1 MATERDEGLE
11 TQIGEWRTYVQRR
24 RELTAADTD
33 ELEDHL
39 RDRVEDLR
47 TTGLSADE
55 AFLVAVKRIG
65 SLDVVTREF
74 AQEHSD
80 RLWKQ
85 LVLTGTDEH
94 VDRGA
99 ARSDLGSAV
108 FYAVVAALAL
118 KVPPLFGLTMADD
131 VEFYARNVGLFALVP
146 LGAYLAWRR
155 GIRGSA
161 LVALAAPFVVAAVVL
176 NAFPFDDEDSMTLA
190 LAAIHAPIALWLA
203 IGFAYAAGDW
213 RSSLRRMDFIRFT
226 CEWIVYFALI
236 ALGGGVL
243 TGLTACTIAAL
254 GHDPSVFVGEWLVPC
269 GAVGAVVIA
278 AWLVEEKASVVEN
291 MAPVLAAVFT
301 PLFTLALVVLVG
313 GMLLTGGIDVDR
325 DALILFDLLLVVVL
339 GLLVYGISA
348 RDPLAPVGLLDRMHL
363 VLVAATLVVDVVV
376 LVALASRIGE
386 FGFSANK
393 TAALGENLVL
403 LGNLAWSAR
412 LLVDLVRGR
421 RNADPLQRWQTDY
434 LFVYAA
440 WAWVVIVL
448 FPPVFGFA

>member
-1 MATERDEGLE
+1 MVSDQDHGLE
-11 TQIGEWRTYVQRR
+11 AQIAEWRAYVQRR
-24 RELTAADTD
+24 RELTTPDTE

-47 TTGLSADE
+47 ATGLSADE

-65 SLDVVTREF
+65 SLDAVTREF

-85 LVLTGTDEH
+85 LVLTGGDSR
-94 VDRGA
+94 VDRDD
-99 ARSDLGSAV
+99 ARSDLVPAV
-108 FYAVVAALAL
+108 LYAVVAALVL
-118 KVPPLFGLTMADD
+118 KVPALFGLGMGEDF
-131 VEFYARNVGLFALVP
+131 EFYARNLGVFALAP

-155 GIRGSA
+155 RLRGA
-161 LVALAAPFVVAAVVL
+161 ALAALTAPFVVTAVVV

-190 LAAIHAPIALWLA
+190 LTAIHAPIALWLA
-203 IGFAYAAGDW
+203 VGFAYTAGDW

-226 CEWIVYFALI
+226 GEWLVYFALI

-243 TGLTACTIAAL
+243 TGLSAGTIAAL

-269 GAVGAVVIA
+269 GAAGAVVIA

-313 GMLLTGGIDVDR
+313 SMLLTGGIDVDR

-363 VLVAATLVVDVVV
+363 VLVLATLVVDVVV
-376 LVALASRIGE
+376 LVALAGRIGE

-412 LLVDLVRGR
+412 LLVDQVGGR

-440 WAWVVIVL
+440 WAWVVVLL

>member
-1 MATERDEGLE
+1 MTSEQDQGLE
-11 TQIGEWRTYVQRR
+11 AQIGAWRAYVQRR
-24 RELTAADTD
+24 RELTTPDTE

-39 RDRVEDLR
+39 RHRVEDLR
-47 TTGLSADE
+47 ATGLSADE

-85 LVLTGTDEH
+85 LVLTGADERTDR
-94 VDRGA
+94 DA
-99 ARSDLGSAV
+99 ARSELGPAVLSAV
-108 FYAVVAALAL
+108 AAALAL
-118 KVPPLFGLTMADD
+118 KVPPLFGLSMADD
-131 VEFYARNVGLFALVP
+131 FGFYARNLGLFAFAPLAGYLV
-146 LGAYLAWRR
+146 WRR
-155 GIRGSA
+155 RLRGPGLA
-161 LVALAAPFVVAAVVL
+161 VLVATFVVAAVVV
-176 NAFPFDDEDSMTLA
+176 NAFPFDGDSMTLA
-190 LAAIHAPIALWLA
+190 LTAIHAPIALWLA
-203 IGFAYAAGDW
+203 VGFAYTAGDW

-226 CEWIVYFALI
+226 GEWIVYFALI

-243 TGLTACTIAAL
+243 TGLTAGTFAAL
-254 GHDPSVFVGEWLVPC
+254 GHDPAVFVSEWLVPC
-269 GAVGAVVIA
+269 GAAGAVVIA
-278 AWLVEEKASVVEN
+278 AWLVEQKASVVEN

-313 GMLLTGGIDVDR
+313 SMLLTGGIDVDR

-363 VLVAATLVVDVVV
+363 VLVVATLVVDVVV
-376 LVALASRIGE
+376 LVALAGRIGE

-403 LGNLAWSAR
+403 LVNLAWSAR
-412 LLVDLVRGR
+412 LLADLVRGR

-434 LFVYAA
+434 LVVYAA
-440 WAWVVIVL
+440 WAWVVVLL
-448 FPPVFGFA
+448 FPPLFGFA

>member
-1 MATERDEGLE
+1 MATGRDEGLE
-11 TQIGEWRTYVQRR
+11 AQIGEWRAYVQRR
-24 RELTAADTD
+24 RELTTPDTD

-39 RDRVEDLR
+39 RDRVDDLR
-47 TTGLSADE
+47 ATGLSADE

-65 SLDVVTREF
+65 SLDAVTREF

-85 LVLTGTDEH
+85 LVLTGADER
-94 VDRGA
+94 VDRDD
-99 ARSDLGSAV
+99 ARSDLGPAV
-108 FYAVVAALAL
+108 LYAVVAALAL
-118 KVPPLFGLTMADD
+118 KVPPLFGLSMADD
-131 VEFYARNVGLFALVP
+131 FEFYARNLGLFALAP

-155 GIRGSA
+155 RLRGP
-161 LVALAAPFVVAAVVL
+161 ALAGLAASFVVVAVVA
-176 NAFPFDDEDSMTLA
+176 NAFGFDEDSMTLA
-190 LAAIHAPIALWLA
+190 LTAIHAPIALWLA
-203 IGFAYAAGDW
+203 VGFAYTAGDW
-213 RSSLRRMDFIRFT
+213 LSPLRRMDFIRFT
-226 CEWIVYFALI
+226 GEWIVYFALI

-243 TGLTACTIAAL
+243 TGLTAGTISAL

-269 GAVGAVVIA
+269 GAAGAVVIA
-278 AWLVEEKASVVEN
+278 AWLVEQKASVVEN

-313 GMLLTGGIDVDR
+313 SMLLTGGIDVDR

-363 VLVAATLVVDVVV
+363 VLVLATLVVDVVV
-376 LVALASRIGE
+376 LIALASRIGE

-412 LLVDLVRGR
+412 LLVDLVLGR

-440 WAWVVIVL
+440 WAWFVIVL
-448 FPPVFGFA
+448 FPPIFGFA